1 MIEITIPGFDQLRL
15 EHLVLDYNGTLAFD
29 GRLISGVAELLE
41 LLAEHLQIHIVTAD
55 TYGSVR
61 QAFAG
66 SAFTVHVLSPGNEG
80 EGKVGYVRRLGS
92 KASVCIGNGGNDR
105 LMLKEAGLGIAVFQQ
120 EGAAPP
126 ALLAADIVIPSIIDA
141 LNLLLHPQR
150 ITATLRC

>member
-1 MIEITIPGFDQLRL
+1 MIEINVPGFDQLRL

-29 GRLISGVAELLE
+29 GRLISGVAELLG

-61 QAFAG
+61 HAFAG

-80 EGKVGYVRRLGS
+80 EGKVWYVRSLGS
-92 KASVCIGNGGNDR
+92 KASVCVGNGRNDR
-105 LMLKEAGLGIAVFQQ
+105 LMLEEAGLGIAVFQQ
-120 EGAAPP
+120 EGAAPS
-126 ALLAADIVIPSIIDA
+126 ALIAADIVIPSINDA

>member
-1 MIEITIPGFDQLRL
+1 MIEINIPGFGRLRFD
-15 EHLVLDYNGTLAFD
+15 HLVLDYNGTLAFD
-29 GRLISGVAELLE
+29 GRLISGVAELLG

-61 QAFAG
+61 QAFAD

-80 EGKVGYVRRLGS
+80 EAKVGYVRNLGS
-92 KASVCIGNGGNDR
+92 KASVCIGNGINDQ
-105 LMLKEAGLGIAVFQQ
+105 LMLKESGLGIAVFQE

-150 ITATLRC
+150 LTSTLRC